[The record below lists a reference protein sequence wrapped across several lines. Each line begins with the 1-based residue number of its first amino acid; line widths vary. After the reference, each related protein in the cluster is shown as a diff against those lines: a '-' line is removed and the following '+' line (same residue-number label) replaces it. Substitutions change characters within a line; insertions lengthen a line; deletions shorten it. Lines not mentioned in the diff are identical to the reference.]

1 MRLADHRGG
10 SRIDNPLAPDTVF
23 PSFGQLSIRQRDQMH
38 SDDRQLM
45 RRVQAGEFSCFEVL
59 VERYRPALLRVAV
72 GMLNDATLAEDLVQE
87 TFLAVFASRHTFNPA
102 FHFRTWLWTILL
114 NLCRAQQ
121 KRRARRPQVVSRSTL
136 TTSERA
142 NITDPSTSETALA
155 ALLIRER
162 GVQLQALL
170 NELPDTQADAIR
182 LRFFAGL
189 KYEEIAQSMGVS
201 LGGAKLRVRS
211 GLRKLSER
219 LLGDEENSNE
229 L

>member
-1 MRLADHRGG
+1 
-10 SRIDNPLAPDTVF
+10 
-23 PSFGQLSIRQRDQMH
+23 MH
-38 SDDRQLM
+38 SDDGQLM

-59 VERYRPALLRVAV
+59 VERYRPTLLRVAT
-72 GMLNDATLAEDLVQE
+72 GMLNDATLAEDVVQE

-155 ALLIRER
+155 ALLTRER
-162 GVQLQALL
+162 GAQLQALL
-170 NELPDTQADAIR
+170 NELPDAQADAIR

-189 KYEEIAQSMGVS
+189 QYEEIARSMGVS

-211 GLRKLSER
+211 GLSKLSER
-219 LLGDEENSNE
+219 LRGDEENSNE

>member
-1 MRLADHRGG
+1 M
-10 SRIDNPLAPDTVF
+10 PL
-23 PSFGQLSIRQRDQMH
+23 
-38 SDDRQLM
+38 DDGQLM
-45 RRVQAGEFSCFEVL
+45 RRIQEGEFSLFEVL
-59 VERYRPALLRVAV
+59 VERYRPALLRVAG
-72 GMLNDATLAEDLVQE
+72 GMLDDAALAEDVVQE
-87 TFLAVFASRHTFNPA
+87 TFLAVFASRHTFDPA

-114 NLCRAQQ
+114 NLCHRQL
-121 KRRARRPQVVSRSTL
+121 KRRARRPRVVSRSTL
-136 TTSERA
+136 TPSERS
-142 NITDPSTSETALA
+142 NIADPATTETALA

-162 GVQLQALL
+162 GDQLQALL
-170 NELPDTQADAIR
+170 HELPDAQADAIR

-219 LLGDEENSNE
+219 LLGEGESSHE

>member
-1 MRLADHRGG
+1 
-10 SRIDNPLAPDTVF
+10 
-23 PSFGQLSIRQRDQMH
+23 MH
-38 SDDRQLM
+38 SDDGQLM
-45 RRVQAGEFSCFEVL
+45 RRIQEGEFSFFEVL
-59 VERYRPALLRVAV
+59 VERYRPALLRVAS
-72 GMLNDATLAEDLVQE
+72 GMLNDAALAEDVVQE

-114 NLCRAQQ
+114 NLCRAQR
-121 KRRARRPQVVSRSTL
+121 KRLARRPQIVSRSTL

-142 NITDPSTSETALA
+142 NIADPSTSETALA

-162 GVQLQALL
+162 GAQLQGFL
-170 NELPDTQADAIR
+170 NELPDAQADAIR

-189 KYEEIAQSMGVS
+189 KYEEIALSMGVS

-219 LLGDEENSNE
+219 LLGDEERSNE